1 MTEPSSR
8 VRVGRVSAT
17 VTLNRTGLQR
27 QFAPIGRRHATRI
40 GREVEREAKR
50 LAPVRTGRLRASIH
64 ADPPRFV
71 SPMLVSAPVT
81 ASAPYARYVH
91 EGTRPHVIRASRG
104 GALRFHW
111 DKVGREVFFASV
123 QHPGSRANPFMM
135 TAARRVAAR
144 QH

>member
-1 MTEPSSR
+1 MAEVAKVR
-8 VRVGRVSAT
+8 GADRVGRTMHAAAAELERMADAT
-17 VTLNRTGLQR
+17 AEYGKVLAGAAQG
-27 QFAPIGRRHATRI
+27 F
-40 GREVEREAKR
+40 
-50 LAPVRTGRLRASIH
+50 APVRTGRLRASIH

-91 EGTRPHVIRASRG
+91 EGTRPHVIRARRG